1 VNSKIIIPIIIII
14 ISAIAIFLIP
24 EESSMPSSENLYQY
38 GFTFY
43 DVEKIK
49 DSLSEKNI
57 FMSTPSPVTDHT
69 IGNYCAIRDDILST
83 ITYCTT
89 TAIQGPDGRSLGNI
103 SMGGVPD
110 NPIMAI
116 ALVESSPFVNSKSDE
131 VETVFEIMVES
142 LVCDCWNEKQPG
154 GFESITA
161 WINATETK
169 YAESSQNV
177 PLKSTVTGLGDET
190 LILEITYKNDSY
202 LWTLII
208 LK

>member
-1 VNSKIIIPIIIII
+1 MNSKIIIPIIIII

-161 WINATETK
+161 WINAAETK

>member
-1 VNSKIIIPIIIII
+1 MNKKIFFPIIVIIV
-14 ISAIAIFLIP
+14 SAIAIFLIP
-24 EESSMPSSENLYQY
+24 ENPSMPSSENLYQS

-49 DSLSEKNI
+49 LSLSEQNI
-57 FMSTPSPVTDHT
+57 FMSTPTPVTDHT

-83 ITYCTT
+83 INYCTT

-103 SMGGVPD
+103 SIGGTPD

-116 ALVESSPFVNSKSDE
+116 ALVESSPFLDSKSNE
-131 VETVFEIMVES
+131 IGIVFEAMIENLM
-142 LVCDCWNEKQPG
+142 CDCWNEKQPG
-154 GFESITA
+154 GFESVNA
-161 WINATETK
+161 WIDTAKTK
-169 YAESSQNV
+169 FAESSQTI
-177 PLKSTVTGLGDET
+177 PLKSTIIGLSDET
-190 LILEITYKNDSY
+190 LILEITFKNDSY

>member
-1 VNSKIIIPIIIII
+1 MNSKIIIPIIVII
-14 ISAIAIFLIP
+14 ISATAIFLIP

-49 DSLSEKNI
+49 TSLSEENI

-69 IGNYCAIRDDILST
+69 IGNYCAIRDDILSK
-83 ITYCTT
+83 ISYCTT

-116 ALVESSPFVNSKSDE
+116 AVIESKPFVNSKSDE
-131 VETVFEIMVES
+131 VKIVFESMIES

-154 GFESITA
+154 GFESIEA
-161 WINATETK
+161 WIDAAEIK
-169 YAESSQNV
+169 YVESSQTT
-177 PLKSTVTGLGDET
+177 PLKSTVDGLGDET
-190 LILEITYKNDSY
+190 LILEITTKNESY
-202 LWTLII
+202 LWTLIV